1 MKMKIMFY
9 IALAICLIQSC
20 FWLFFPFMGPV
31 TVMRSIKEG
40 LFGPADQELANNAHM
55 QLSAVSQFF
64 SSAFTFVYF
73 FAIFTCSLLVLFYK
87 MRADLKYK
95 TGIILA
101 TVSIFILFAVKIINT
116 YML

>member
-20 FWLFFPFMGPV
+20 FWLFFPFMGPI
-31 TVMRSIKEG
+31 TVMRFIKAG
-40 LFGPADQELANNAHM
+40 LFGPADQELANHTHV

-73 FAIFTCSLLVLFYK
+73 FAIFTCSLLVLFYR
-87 MRADLKYK
+87 MRPNLKYK
-95 TGIILA
+95 MGIMFA
-101 TVSIFILFAVKIINT
+101 AVSIVILFAVKIINT
-116 YML
+116 YMF